1 VTVTTGV
8 QFLIAAGASRLAA
21 VTRARHRWI
30 TAVRQR
36 VGAALWPAV
45 HASVAAAVAWLLAH
59 NVLGHADPFFAPI
72 AAAIALSTTQLQ
84 RGLRSVQMV
93 LGVVLGI
100 SIGRLLGSALGAS
113 APAVGLVVLATL
125 LSVRALGA
133 GFLGNGMMFANQA
146 ASSAILVVVLHSS
159 GTGAERELDAVVG
172 GAVALVVGVL
182 AFPAKPLPRLREAE
196 SAVLG
201 SLATTLEGLVSL
213 LRARTPAEEEW
224 TLTTA
229 YDLHQGLAN
238 LAEARS
244 SARTNVRIAPRR
256 WRLRGLVD
264 AEDRRL
270 ARLHLLADAVL
281 GLVRAATGALE
292 DRQPLPASLEL
303 QIAALGTAI
312 GQLASTSQPWPPRLL
327 LDVAEV
333 AGRAPDLQAEESA
346 GWVPVVASTMR
357 TTARDLREIIRLNPR
372 PRARK
377 VGGGRFRR
385 VRVWSAD
392 FISGRPG

>member
-1 VTVTTGV
+1 
-8 QFLIAAGASRLAA
+8 
-21 VTRARHRWI
+21 
-30 TAVRQR
+30 VRRR

-45 HASVAAAVAWLLAH
+45 HASLAAAAAWLLAH
-59 NVLGHADPFFAPI
+59 NVLGHSDPFFAPI

-84 RGLRSVQMV
+84 RSLRIVQMV

-100 SIGRLLGSALGAS
+100 SIGRLLGSAFGAS
-113 APAVGLVVLATL
+113 APALALVVFATL

-146 ASSAILVVVLHSS
+146 ASSAILVVVLHDSA
-159 GTGAERELDAVVG
+159 TGAERELDAVVG

-213 LRARTPAEEEW
+213 LRARAPAEEDW
-224 TLTTA
+224 TLTAA
-229 YDLHQGLAN
+229 YDLHQRLAN
-238 LAEARS
+238 LTEARS
-244 SARTNVRIAPRR
+244 SARANVRIAPRR
-256 WRLRGLVD
+256 WRLRGVVD

-281 GLVRAATGALE
+281 GLVRAAAGALE
-292 DRQPLPASLEL
+292 DGEALPASLEQ
-303 QIAALGTAI
+303 QIAALGRSI
-312 GQLASTSQPWPPRLL
+312 GQLSSTPQPWPPRLL
-327 LDVAEV
+327 KDVAEV
-333 AGRAPDLQAEESA
+333 AARATGPHAEEGA

-357 TTARDLREIIRLNPR
+357 TSARDLEEIIRLDSR
-372 PRARK
+372 PRTRQ
-377 VGGGRFRR
+377 VGGGRFRKA
-385 VRVWSAD
+385 RVWSAD

>member
-1 VTVTTGV
+1 
-8 QFLIAAGASRLAA
+8 
-21 VTRARHRWI
+21 
-30 TAVRQR
+30 VRQR

-45 HASVAAAVAWLLAH
+45 HASLAAAVAWFLAH
-59 NVLGHADPFFAPI
+59 NVLGHSDPFFAPI
-72 AAAIALSTTQLQ
+72 AAAIALSTTQMQ
-84 RGLRSVQMV
+84 RSLRTVQMV
-93 LGVVLGI
+93 LGVLLGI

-113 APAVGLVVLATL
+113 APALGLVVLATL

-146 ASSAILVVVLHSS
+146 ASSAILVVVLHDSAS
-159 GTGAERELDAVVG
+159 GAERELDAVVG

-182 AFPAKPLPRLREAE
+182 AFPAKPLPRLRQAE

-213 LRARTPAEEEW
+213 LRSRTPAEEEW

-244 SARTNVRIAPRR
+244 SARANVRIAPRR
-256 WRLRGLVD
+256 WRLRGVVD

-292 DRQPLPASLEL
+292 DRQPLPASLEQ
-303 QIAALGTAI
+303 QIAALGRAI
-312 GQLASTSQPWPPRLL
+312 GRLASTPQPWPPRLL

-333 AGRAPDLQAEESA
+333 AGRATDLQAEERA

-357 TTARDLREIIRLNPR
+357 TTARDLEEIIRLDSR
-372 PRARK
+372 PRGRK
-377 VGGGRFRR
+377 VEGGRFRKA
-385 VRVWSAD
+385 RVWSAD
-392 FISGRPG
+392 FISGRLG